1 MRTEKNIKKCII
13 IIIIIIVFSVLI
25 IYNCINNHNF
35 WETSITDIITLIIAI
50 FLSYF
55 FTEKNSNIR
64 KKKEVIE
71 TIIEKLQL
79 KLESDIMRNIN
90 NQEDIKIV
98 SINKRSIDNNLNLL
112 KDSTK
117 NLNVDKDISYIVEQF
132 SNYISI
138 IDNHINDIQYLKNS
152 KIDFERYFIAM
163 NDRLNKLR
171 IDLY

>member
-1 MRTEKNIKKCII
+1 
-13 IIIIIIVFSVLI
+13 
-25 IYNCINNHNF
+25 
-35 WETSITDIITLIIAI
+35 
-50 FLSYF
+50 
-55 FTEKNSNIR
+55 
-64 KKKEVIE
+64 
-71 TIIEKLQL
+71 
-79 KLESDIMRNIN
+79 MRNIN

-117 NLNVDKDISYIVEQF
+117 NLNVDKDISYIAEQF

-152 KIDFERYFIAM
+152 KIDLERYLIAM